1 MTNNSDKIIIIIIKQ
16 HLFQGPKNFTC
27 IHGPKSSQQAYDAEL
42 LGTSLV
48 IQLLKKLPCNA
59 KDAGLIPGQGSKI
72 PHMVEQLSHML
83 QLESLCAA
91 TKIPCDATKT

>member
-27 IHGPKSSQQAYDAEL
+27 IHGPKSSQQDYDAEL

-48 IQLLKKLPCNA
+48 IQLLKNLPFNA
-59 KDAGLIPGQGSKI
+59 KDADKQPDEPSGRVLGTGASVPVKLEFITLPVRGSFHQPGS
-72 PHMVEQLSHML
+72 S
-83 QLESLCAA
+83 
-91 TKIPCDATKT
+91 